1 MTYSD
6 IMSSSSSDVIGWLS
20 WIGLIGGVV
29 TGVCEI
35 TLIGVVLTGAKCSDL
50 VGVAPGGF
58 DIGTGGFF
66 AIN

>member
-6 IMSSSSSDVIGWLS
+6 MSSSSSDLIGWLS

-29 TGVCEI
+29 TGICEI
-35 TLIGVVLTGAKCSDL
+35 TLIGANCTDL
-50 VGVAPGGF
+50 VGVALGGF